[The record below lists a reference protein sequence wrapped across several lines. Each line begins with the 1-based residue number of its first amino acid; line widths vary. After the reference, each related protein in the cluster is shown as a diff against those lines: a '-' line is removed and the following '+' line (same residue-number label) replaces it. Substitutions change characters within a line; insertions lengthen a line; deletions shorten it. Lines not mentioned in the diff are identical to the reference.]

1 MIDNLQLFLKNSV
14 YVRVFIVIISDTS
27 CIIVFSIK
35 METIKIGR
43 RNDKINFFTSHIFT
57 ELCRIDLRV

>member
-35 METIKIGR
+35 IGR